1 MPRTPVEPPKDTD
14 CGCSFQF
21 DADGRPEILCPDE
34 TSQDLVFAALRSHP
48 DVAVRINALQPEKAL
63 VGAEEPDAE
72 EAADEDLTDDG
83 PDLGFI
89 EGDDLD
95 DPFDDDEE

>member
-1 MPRTPVEPPKDTD
+1 MPRKTPVEPAPKDTD

-21 DADGRPEILCPDE
+21 DADGRPEIICPDE
-34 TSQDLVFAALRSHP
+34 DSQDLVFAALRAHP
-48 DVAVRINALQPEKAL
+48 DLAVRINALQPEKAP

-72 EAADEDLTDDG
+72 EAADEDDLADDG

-89 EGDDLD
+89 EDDD
-95 DPFDDDEE
+95 DDDEEE